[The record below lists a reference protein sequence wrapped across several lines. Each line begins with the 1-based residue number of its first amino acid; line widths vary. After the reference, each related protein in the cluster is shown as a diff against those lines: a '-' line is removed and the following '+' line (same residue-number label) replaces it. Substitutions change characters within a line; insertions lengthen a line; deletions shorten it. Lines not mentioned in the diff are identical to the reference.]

1 MGRLSMVDL
10 LVITSLDQLI
20 FIMKILFT
28 FTTKQTTSMRRSIV
42 LSLPPQLVFPETVFL
57 VAGDPSMN
65 EL

>member
-1 MGRLSMVDL
+1 MVDL

-28 FTTKQTTSMRRSIV
+28 FTTKQTASVSKSIL
-42 LSLPPQLVFPETVFL
+42 LSLPPQLAFPETVFL